1 MNLNP
6 NWHEAIQK
14 RTSRRSY
21 TGDPL
26 TPSQLEKLRNLLS
39 DINSS
44 GFVNFRLIED
54 GSQFFNGLTKS
65 YGMFK
70 NVRTVIALV
79 GDKNAPQIKKNI
91 GYFGEFLVLEA
102 VHCGLGTCWIGG
114 TYDRKSLA
122 SSLNLTSDEELFAV
136 LAIGPVPEDKTLKE
150 KLLSG
155 VGKNKPTW
163 EQLLESPCAVPDWV
177 RQGLVSARLAP
188 SGMNKKPSRYQ
199 FQDGTLRAY
208 VINEKY
214 GSELTDLGISLAHFE
229 LGAHQ
234 AGITGNW
241 EPDGDGFVFT
251 ISPEIP

>member
-6 NWHEAIQK
+6 KWHDAISK

-21 TGDPL
+21 AGEHL
-26 TPSQLEKLRNLLS
+26 LPSQLERLRTCVSN
-39 DINSS
+39 INES
-44 GFVNFRLIED
+44 GLVNFQIIEN

-79 GDKNAPQIKKNI
+79 GNKNAPHIKKDI
-91 GYFGEFLVLEA
+91 GYFGELLVLEA
-102 VHCGLGTCWIGG
+102 VDAGLGTCWIGG

-163 EQLLESPCAVPDWV
+163 EQLLDSPTEVPDWV
-177 RQGLVSARLAP
+177 RQGLVAARLAP

-199 FQDGTLRAY
+199 FQDGTAYAY

-214 GSELTDLGISLAHFE
+214 GSEKIDLGISLAHFE
-229 LGAHQ
+229 LGALM
-234 AGITGNW
+234 AGVIGTW
-241 EPDGDGFVFT
+241 EPKNEGYVFVVAK
-251 ISPEIP
+251 